1 MEEEIRNDQELY
13 SYYRDRT
20 TTLTKDNFMYLM
32 SHPEVKRLLNDYLS
46 NILLHKPDDVF
57 KFTKDYFKFLSDK
70 GESDKFVIL
79 VGPNS
84 VGKTTLINKI
94 IEDFPDY
101 FEVPKHTVTNEKENC
116 IQISKDDFMDS
127 INDKKI
133 ICYNYDT
140 KENEYDGIS
149 KEEIERINKS
159 GKIAILEIDLNG
171 AKKINNSGLIDANYI
186 GVLPPCMDALRVRI
200 KEHTKLNTASINNV
214 LEFAEKEVKEIENL
228 TFFVFRIM
236 NDELNTGYNDMKNA
250 IISLYPF
257 LKYKPED
264 IEAIKNGKFGRE
276 EEQ

>member
-70 GESDKFVIL
+70 GESDKFVVL

-94 IEDFPDY
+94 CEDFPEN
-101 FEVPKHTVTNEKENC
+101 FETPKHIVTNNKENC
-116 IQISKDDFMDS
+116 INVSKEEFMDG
-127 INDKKI
+127 INNKTI
-133 ICYNYDT
+133 IVYSYDN
-140 KENEYDGIS
+140 KENEYEGIS
-149 KEEIERINKS
+149 KEEIDRINNS
-159 GKIAILEIDLNG
+159 GKIAILEIDLKG
-171 AKKINNSGLIDANYI
+171 AKTINNSSVDANFI
-186 GVLPPCMDALRVRI
+186 GVLPPSMDALRVRI
-200 KEHTKLNTASINNV
+200 KQNTKLNTASINNV

-228 TFFVFRIM
+228 TFFGFRIM
-236 NDELNTGYNDMKNA
+236 NDELETGYKDMKNA

-264 IEAIKNGKFGRE
+264 IEAIKNGNFGRE
-276 EEQ
+276 EE

>member
-70 GESDKFVIL
+70 GESDKFVVL

-94 IEDFPDY
+94 CEDFPEN
-101 FEVPKHTVTNEKENC
+101 FETPKHIVTNNKENC
-116 IQISKDDFMDS
+116 INVSKEEFMDG
-127 INDKKI
+127 INNKTI
-133 ICYNYDT
+133 IVYSYDN
-140 KENEYDGIS
+140 KENEYEGIS
-149 KEEIERINKS
+149 KEEIERINNS
-159 GKIAILEIDLNG
+159 GKIAILEIDLKG
-171 AKKINNSGLIDANYI
+171 AKTINNSSVDANFI
-186 GVLPPCMDALRVRI
+186 GVLPPSMDALRVRI
-200 KEHTKLNTASINNV
+200 KQNTKLNTASINNV

-228 TFFVFRIM
+228 TFFGFRIM
-236 NDELNTGYNDMKNA
+236 NDELETGYKDMKNA

-264 IEAIKNGKFGRE
+264 IEAIKNGNFGRE
-276 EEQ
+276 EE

>member
-70 GESDKFVIL
+70 GESDKFVVL

-94 IEDFPDY
+94 CEDFPEN
-101 FEVPKHTVTNEKENC
+101 FEKPKHIVTNNKENC
-116 IQISKDDFMDS
+116 INVSKEEFMDR
-127 INDKKI
+127 INNKTI
-133 ICYNYDT
+133 IVYSYDN
-140 KENEYDGIS
+140 KENEYEGIS
-149 KEEIERINKS
+149 KEEIERINNS
-159 GKIAILEIDLNG
+159 GKIAILEIDLKG
-171 AKKINNSGLIDANYI
+171 AKTINNSSVDANFI
-186 GVLPPCMDALRVRI
+186 GVLPPSMDALRVRI
-200 KEHTKLNTASINNV
+200 KQNTKLNTASINNV
-214 LEFAEKEVKEIENL
+214 LEFAETEVKEIENL
-228 TFFVFRIM
+228 TFFGFRIM
-236 NDELNTGYNDMKNA
+236 NDELETGYKDMKNA

-264 IEAIKNGKFGRE
+264 IEAIKNGNFGRE
-276 EEQ
+276 EE

>member
-1 MEEEIRNDQELY
+1 MEEEIKNDQELY

-57 KFTKDYFKFLSDK
+57 KFTKDYFKFLSEK
-70 GESDKFVIL
+70 GESDKFVVL

-84 VGKTTLINKI
+84 VGKTTFINKI
-94 IEDFPDY
+94 CEDFPEN
-101 FEVPKHTVTNEKENC
+101 FEKPKHIVTNDKENC
-116 IQISKDDFMDS
+116 IKVSKEEFMDG
-127 INDKKI
+127 INNKTI
-133 ICYNYDT
+133 IVYSYDN

-149 KEEIERINKS
+149 KDEIERINKS

-171 AKKINNSGLIDANYI
+171 AKKINNSSVDANFI
-186 GVLPPCMDALRVRI
+186 GVLPPSMDALRVRI
-200 KEHTKLNTASINNV
+200 KQNTKLNTASINNV

-236 NDELNTGYNDMKNA
+236 NDELDTGYKDMKNA

-276 EEQ
+276 EE

>member
-70 GESDKFVIL
+70 GESDKFVVL

-94 IEDFPDY
+94 CEDFPEN
-101 FEVPKHTVTNEKENC
+101 FETPKHIVTNNKENC
-116 IQISKDDFMDS
+116 INVSKEEFMDG
-127 INDKKI
+127 INNKTI
-133 ICYNYDT
+133 IVYSYDN
-140 KENEYDGIS
+140 KENEYEGIS
-149 KEEIERINKS
+149 KEEIERINNS
-159 GKIAILEIDLNG
+159 GKIAILEIDLKG
-171 AKKINNSGLIDANYI
+171 AKTINNSSVDANFI
-186 GVLPPCMDALRVRI
+186 GVLPPSMDALRVRI
-200 KEHTKLNTASINNV
+200 KQNTKLNTASINNV
-214 LEFAEKEVKEIENL
+214 LEFAETEVKEIENL
-228 TFFVFRIM
+228 TFFGFRIM
-236 NDELNTGYNDMKNA
+236 NDELETGYKDMKNA

-264 IEAIKNGKFGRE
+264 IEAIKNGNFGRE
-276 EEQ
+276 EE

>member
-1 MEEEIRNDQELY
+1 MEEEIKNDQELY

-57 KFTKDYFKFLSDK
+57 KFTKDYFKFLSEK
-70 GESDKFVIL
+70 GESDKFVVL

-84 VGKTTLINKI
+84 VGKTTFINKI
-94 IEDFPDY
+94 CEDFPEN
-101 FEVPKHTVTNEKENC
+101 FERPKHIATNDKEDC
-116 IQISKDDFMDS
+116 IKVSKEEFMDG
-127 INDKKI
+127 INNKTI
-133 ICYNYDT
+133 IVYSYDN

-149 KEEIERINKS
+149 KDEIERIKNS

-171 AKKINNSGLIDANYI
+171 AKKINNSSVDANFI
-186 GVLPPCMDALRVRI
+186 GVLPPSMDALRLRI
-200 KEHTKLNTASINNV
+200 KQNTKLNTASINNV

-228 TFFVFRIM
+228 TFFGFRIM
-236 NDELNTGYNDMKNA
+236 NDELETGYKDMKNA

-264 IEAIKNGKFGRE
+264 IEAIKNGKFGRDE
-276 EEQ
+276 E

>member
-70 GESDKFVIL
+70 GESDKFVVL

-94 IEDFPDY
+94 CEDFPEN
-101 FEVPKHTVTNEKENC
+101 FETPKHIVTNNKENY
-116 IQISKDDFMDS
+116 INVSKEEFMDG
-127 INDKKI
+127 INNKTI
-133 ICYNYDT
+133 IVYSYDN
-140 KENEYDGIS
+140 KENEYEGIS
-149 KEEIERINKS
+149 KEEIERINNS
-159 GKIAILEIDLNG
+159 GKIAILEIDLKG
-171 AKKINNSGLIDANYI
+171 AKTINNSSVDANFI
-186 GVLPPCMDALRVRI
+186 GVLPPSMDALRVRI
-200 KEHTKLNTASINNV
+200 KQNTKLNTASINNV
-214 LEFAEKEVKEIENL
+214 LEFAETEVKEIENL
-228 TFFVFRIM
+228 TFFGFRIM
-236 NDELNTGYNDMKNA
+236 NDELETGYKDMKNA

-264 IEAIKNGKFGRE
+264 IEAIKNGNFGRE
-276 EEQ
+276 EE

>member
-46 NILLHKPDDVF
+46 NILLHKPDDVL

-70 GESDKFVIL
+70 GESDKFVVL

-94 IEDFPDY
+94 CEDFPEN
-101 FEVPKHTVTNEKENC
+101 FETPKHIVTNNKENC
-116 IQISKDDFMDS
+116 INVSKEEFMDG
-127 INDKKI
+127 INNKTI
-133 ICYNYDT
+133 IVYSYDN
-140 KENEYDGIS
+140 KENEYEGIS
-149 KEEIERINKS
+149 KEEIERINNS
-159 GKIAILEIDLNG
+159 GKIAILEIDLKG
-171 AKKINNSGLIDANYI
+171 AKTINNSSVDANFI
-186 GVLPPCMDALRVRI
+186 GVLPPSMDALRVRI
-200 KEHTKLNTASINNV
+200 KQNTKLNTASINNV

-228 TFFVFRIM
+228 TFFGFRIM
-236 NDELNTGYNDMKNA
+236 NDELETGYKDMKNA

-264 IEAIKNGKFGRE
+264 IEAIKNGNFGRE
-276 EEQ
+276 EE

>member
-57 KFTKDYFKFLSDK
+57 KFTKDYFKFLSEK
-70 GESDKFVIL
+70 GESDKFVVL

-94 IEDFPDY
+94 CEDFPEN
-101 FEVPKHTVTNEKENC
+101 FETPKHIVTNNKENC
-116 IQISKDDFMDS
+116 INVSKEEFMDG
-127 INDKKI
+127 INNKTI
-133 ICYNYDT
+133 IVYSYDN
-140 KENEYDGIS
+140 KENEYEGIS
-149 KEEIERINKS
+149 KEEIDRINNS
-159 GKIAILEIDLNG
+159 GKIAILEIDLKG
-171 AKKINNSGLIDANYI
+171 AKTINNSSVDANFI
-186 GVLPPCMDALRVRI
+186 GVLPPSMDALRVRI
-200 KEHTKLNTASINNV
+200 KQNTKLNTASINNV
-214 LEFAEKEVKEIENL
+214 LEFAETEVKEIENL
-228 TFFVFRIM
+228 TFFGFRIM
-236 NDELNTGYNDMKNA
+236 NDELETGYKDMKNA

-264 IEAIKNGKFGRE
+264 IEAIKNGNFGRE
-276 EEQ
+276 EE

>member
-1 MEEEIRNDQELY
+1 MEEKIRNDQELY

-70 GESDKFVIL
+70 GESDKFVVL

-94 IEDFPDY
+94 CEDFPEN
-101 FEVPKHTVTNEKENC
+101 FEKPKHIVTNNKENC
-116 IQISKDDFMDS
+116 INVSKEEFMDR
-127 INDKKI
+127 INNKTI
-133 ICYNYDT
+133 IVYSYDN
-140 KENEYDGIS
+140 KENEYEGIS
-149 KEEIERINKS
+149 KEEIERINNS
-159 GKIAILEIDLNG
+159 GKIAILEIDLKG
-171 AKKINNSGLIDANYI
+171 AKTINNSSVDANFI
-186 GVLPPCMDALRVRI
+186 GVLPPSMDALRVRI
-200 KEHTKLNTASINNV
+200 KQNTKLNTASINNV
-214 LEFAEKEVKEIENL
+214 LEFAETEVKEIENL
-228 TFFVFRIM
+228 TFFGFRIM
-236 NDELNTGYNDMKNA
+236 NDELETGYKDMKNA

-264 IEAIKNGKFGRE
+264 IEAIKNGNFGRE
-276 EEQ
+276 EE

>member
-70 GESDKFVIL
+70 GESDKFVVL

-94 IEDFPDY
+94 CEDFPEN
-101 FEVPKHTVTNEKENC
+101 FETPKHIVTNNKENC
-116 IQISKDDFMDS
+116 INVSKEEFMDG
-127 INDKKI
+127 INNKTI
-133 ICYNYDT
+133 IVYSYDN
-140 KENEYDGIS
+140 KENEYEGIS
-149 KEEIERINKS
+149 KEEIERINNS
-159 GKIAILEIDLNG
+159 GKIAILEIDLKG
-171 AKKINNSGLIDANYI
+171 AKTINNSSVDANFI
-186 GVLPPCMDALRVRI
+186 GVLPPSMDALRVRI
-200 KEHTKLNTASINNV
+200 KQNTKLNTASINNV

-228 TFFVFRIM
+228 TFFGFRIM
-236 NDELNTGYNDMKNA
+236 NDELETGYKDMKNA

-276 EEQ
+276 EE

>member
-70 GESDKFVIL
+70 GESDKFVVL

-94 IEDFPDY
+94 CEDFPEN
-101 FEVPKHTVTNEKENC
+101 FETPKHIVTNNKENC
-116 IQISKDDFMDS
+116 INVSKEEFMDG
-127 INDKKI
+127 INNKTI
-133 ICYNYDT
+133 IVYSYDN
-140 KENEYDGIS
+140 KENEYEGIS
-149 KEEIERINKS
+149 KEEIDRINNS
-159 GKIAILEIDLNG
+159 GKIAILEIDLKG
-171 AKKINNSGLIDANYI
+171 AKIINNSSVDANFI
-186 GVLPPCMDALRVRI
+186 GVLPPSMDALRVRI
-200 KEHTKLNTASINNV
+200 KQNTKLNTASINNV

-228 TFFVFRIM
+228 TFFGFRIM
-236 NDELNTGYNDMKNA
+236 NDELETGYKDMKNA

-264 IEAIKNGKFGRE
+264 IEAIKNGNFGRE
-276 EEQ
+276 EE

>member
-70 GESDKFVIL
+70 GESDKFVVL

-94 IEDFPDY
+94 CEDFPEN
-101 FEVPKHTVTNEKENC
+101 FETPKHIVTNNKENC
-116 IQISKDDFMDS
+116 INVSKEEFMDG
-127 INDKKI
+127 INNKTI
-133 ICYNYDT
+133 IVYSYDN
-140 KENEYDGIS
+140 KENEYEGIS
-149 KEEIERINKS
+149 KEEIDRINNS
-159 GKIAILEIDLNG
+159 GKIAILEIDLKG
-171 AKKINNSGLIDANYI
+171 AKTINNSSVDANFI
-186 GVLPPCMDALRVRI
+186 GVLPPSMDALRVRI
-200 KEHTKLNTASINNV
+200 KQNTKLNTASINNV
-214 LEFAEKEVKEIENL
+214 LEFAETEIKEIENL
-228 TFFVFRIM
+228 TFFGFRIM
-236 NDELNTGYNDMKNA
+236 NDELETGYKDMKNA

-264 IEAIKNGKFGRE
+264 IEAIKNGNFGRE
-276 EEQ
+276 EE

>member
-1 MEEEIRNDQELY
+1 MEEEIKNDQELY

-70 GESDKFVIL
+70 GESDKFVVL

-94 IEDFPDY
+94 CEDFPEN
-101 FEVPKHTVTNEKENC
+101 FETPKHIVTNNKENC
-116 IQISKDDFMDS
+116 INVSKEEFMDG
-127 INDKKI
+127 INNKTI
-133 ICYNYDT
+133 IVYSYDN
-140 KENEYDGIS
+140 KENEYEGIS
-149 KEEIERINKS
+149 KEEIDRINNS
-159 GKIAILEIDLNG
+159 GKIAILEIDLKG
-171 AKKINNSGLIDANYI
+171 AKTINNSSVDANFI
-186 GVLPPCMDALRVRI
+186 GVLPPSMDALRVRI
-200 KEHTKLNTASINNV
+200 KQNTKLNTASINNV

-228 TFFVFRIM
+228 TFFGFRIM
-236 NDELNTGYNDMKNA
+236 NDELETGYKDMKNA

-264 IEAIKNGKFGRE
+264 IEAIKNGNFGRE
-276 EEQ
+276 EE

>member
-70 GESDKFVIL
+70 GESDKFVVL

-94 IEDFPDY
+94 CEDFPEN
-101 FEVPKHTVTNEKENC
+101 FETPKHIVTNNKENC
-116 IQISKDDFMDS
+116 INVSKEEFMDG
-127 INDKKI
+127 INNKTI
-133 ICYNYDT
+133 IVYSYDN
-140 KENEYDGIS
+140 KENEYEGIS
-149 KEEIERINKS
+149 KEEIERINNS
-159 GKIAILEIDLNG
+159 GKIAILEIDLKG
-171 AKKINNSGLIDANYI
+171 AKTINNSSVDANFI
-186 GVLPPCMDALRVRI
+186 GVLPPSMDALRVRI
-200 KEHTKLNTASINNV
+200 KQNTKLNTASINNV
-214 LEFAEKEVKEIENL
+214 LEFAETEVKEIENL
-228 TFFVFRIM
+228 TFFGFRIM
-236 NDELNTGYNDMKNA
+236 NDELETGYKDMKNA

-264 IEAIKNGKFGRE
+264 IEAIKNGKFGRDE
-276 EEQ
+276 E

>member
-1 MEEEIRNDQELY
+1 MEEEIKNDQELY
-13 SYYRDRT
+13 SYSRDRT

-57 KFTKDYFKFLSDK
+57 KFTKDYFKFLSEK
-70 GESDKFVIL
+70 GESDKFVVL

-84 VGKTTLINKI
+84 VGKTTFINKI
-94 IEDFPDY
+94 CEDFPEN
-101 FEVPKHTVTNEKENC
+101 FEKPKHIVTNDKENC
-116 IQISKDDFMDS
+116 IKVSKEEFMDG
-127 INDKKI
+127 INNKTI
-133 ICYNYDT
+133 IVYSYDN

-149 KEEIERINKS
+149 KDEIERINKS

-171 AKKINNSGLIDANYI
+171 AKKINNSSVDANFI
-186 GVLPPCMDALRVRI
+186 GVLPPSMDALRVRI
-200 KEHTKLNTASINNV
+200 KQNTKLNTASINNV

-228 TFFVFRIM
+228 TFFAFRIM
-236 NDELNTGYNDMKNA
+236 NDELETGYKDMKNA

-276 EEQ
+276 EE

>member
-46 NILLHKPDDVF
+46 NTLLHKPDDVF

-70 GESDKFVIL
+70 GESDKFVVL

-94 IEDFPDY
+94 CEDFPEN
-101 FEVPKHTVTNEKENC
+101 FEKPKHIVTNNKENC
-116 IQISKDDFMDS
+116 INVSKEEFMDG
-127 INDKKI
+127 INNKTI
-133 ICYNYDT
+133 IVYSYDN
-140 KENEYDGIS
+140 KENEYEGIS
-149 KEEIERINKS
+149 KEEIERINNS
-159 GKIAILEIDLNG
+159 GKIAILEIDLKG
-171 AKKINNSGLIDANYI
+171 AKTINNSSVDANFI
-186 GVLPPCMDALRVRI
+186 GVLPPSMDALRVRI
-200 KEHTKLNTASINNV
+200 KQNTKLNTASINNV
-214 LEFAEKEVKEIENL
+214 LEFAETEVKEIENL
-228 TFFVFRIM
+228 TFFGFRIM
-236 NDELNTGYNDMKNA
+236 NDELETGYKDMKNA

-264 IEAIKNGKFGRE
+264 IEAIKNGNFGRE
-276 EEQ
+276 EE

>member
-70 GESDKFVIL
+70 GESDKFVVL

-94 IEDFPDY
+94 CEDFPEN
-101 FEVPKHTVTNEKENC
+101 FETPKHIVTNNKENC
-116 IQISKDDFMDS
+116 INVSKEEFMDG
-127 INDKKI
+127 INNKTI
-133 ICYNYDT
+133 IVYSYDN
-140 KENEYDGIS
+140 KENEYEGIS
-149 KEEIERINKS
+149 KEEIDRINNS
-159 GKIAILEIDLNG
+159 GKIAILEIDLKG
-171 AKKINNSGLIDANYI
+171 AKTINNSSVDANFI
-186 GVLPPCMDALRVRI
+186 GVLPPSMDALRVRI
-200 KEHTKLNTASINNV
+200 KQNTKLNTASINNV

-228 TFFVFRIM
+228 TFFGFRIM
-236 NDELNTGYNDMKNA
+236 NDELETGYKDMKNA

-264 IEAIKNGKFGRE
+264 IEAIKNGKFGRDE
-276 EEQ
+276 E

>member
-70 GESDKFVIL
+70 GESDKFVVL

-94 IEDFPDY
+94 CEDFPEN
-101 FEVPKHTVTNEKENC
+101 FETPKHIVTNNKENC
-116 IQISKDDFMDS
+116 INVSKEEFMDG
-127 INDKKI
+127 INNKTI
-133 ICYNYDT
+133 IVYSYDN
-140 KENEYDGIS
+140 KENEYEGIS
-149 KEEIERINKS
+149 KEEIDRINNS
-159 GKIAILEIDLNG
+159 GKIAILEIDLKG
-171 AKKINNSGLIDANYI
+171 AKTINNSSVDANFI
-186 GVLPPCMDALRVRI
+186 GVLPPSMDALRVRI
-200 KEHTKLNTASINNV
+200 KQNTKLNTASINNV
-214 LEFAEKEVKEIENL
+214 LEFAETEVKEIENL
-228 TFFVFRIM
+228 TFFGFRIM
-236 NDELNTGYNDMKNA
+236 NDELETGYKDMKNA

-264 IEAIKNGKFGRE
+264 IEAIKNGNFGRE
-276 EEQ
+276 EE